1 MKFIASS
8 TQLLIG
14 LNSVSKVISAK
25 PALAILDNYL
35 FDLKGNTLFVTASN
49 GETSLKTEINIEKVY
64 EEGQITVPARLFTD
78 SLRSLPD
85 QPLTFATD
93 HNSSLIITWASGA
106 SKIPFH
112 PAEDYPALPV
122 IAEDFNT
129 VSISAEALMN
139 GISDTIYATAEEE
152 LRPVMNGI
160 FFDISEDSISM
171 VASDAHKLVRYW
183 LRDIKNPAICSF
195 ILHKKPAA
203 ILKNILAKVEDDV
216 VIRFDRRNAFFSFGN
231 TLLVCRLIDGNYPAY
246 KSILPKNN
254 PNKMIINRAEL
265 LGAVRR
271 VAVYSNQATSH
282 VLLKIAGGELM
293 ISAEDTGYSI
303 SAYERLSCEYD
314 GVPLEIGFK
323 APFLADI
330 LNNFSFENVCIEM
343 ADNCRPALI
352 VSADGN
358 NASEDLSA
366 LLMPVMI

>member
-1 MKFIASS
+1 MNEQGFFTRQSFMEIRRAEQYYGS
-8 TQLLIG
+8 
-14 LNSVSKVISAK
+14 
-25 PALAILDNYL
+25 PRNYL
-35 FDLKGNTLFVTASN
+35 YQINRLTDDSWTRDQMDEGTGTPVT
-49 GETSLKTEINIEKVY
+49 IYNIEQADEK
-64 EEGQITVPARLFTD
+64 
-78 SLRSLPD
+78 S
-85 QPLTFATD
+85 
-93 HNSSLIITWASGA
+93 
-106 SKIPFH
+106 
-112 PAEDYPALPV
+112 
-122 IAEDFNT
+122 
-129 VSISAEALMN
+129 
-139 GISDTIYATAEEE
+139 
-152 LRPVMNGI
+152 
-160 FFDISEDSISM
+160 
-171 VASDAHKLVRYW
+171 VAQM
-183 LRDIKNPAICSF
+183 
-195 ILHKKPAA
+195 
-203 ILKNILAKVEDDV
+203 LKNESGRYYNRSRLQDLD
-216 VIRFDRRNAFFSFGN
+216 
-231 TLLVCRLIDGNYPAY
+231 VCRLIDGNYPAY
-246 KSILPKNN
+246 KSIMPKNN

-314 GVPLEIGFK
+314 GVSLEIGFK

>member
-14 LNSVSKVISAK
+14 LNSVSKVIASK

-35 FDLKGNTLFVTASN
+35 FDLKDNTLSVTASN
-49 GETSLKTEINIEKVY
+49 GETTLRTQISLEKVF
-64 EEGQITVPARLFTD
+64 EDGQITVPAKLFTE
-78 SLRSLPD
+78 SLRQLPD

-93 HNSSLIITWASGA
+93 HNSSLIITWSSGA

-112 PAEDYPALPV
+112 PAEDYPVLPA
-122 IAEDFNT
+122 IGEEFNT
-129 VSISAEALMN
+129 LSIGAEALMN
-139 GISDTIYATAEEE
+139 GISDTIYATADEE

-160 FFDISEDSISM
+160 FFDIADDSLSM
-171 VASDAHKLVRYW
+171 VASDAHKLVRYS
-183 LRDIKNPAICSF
+183 LRDIKSSAPSSF

-203 ILKNILAKVEDDV
+203 ILKSILAKVDEEV
-216 VIRFDRRNAFFSFGN
+216 VVKFDKRNAFFSFGD

-254 PNKMIINRAEL
+254 PNKMIINRAEM

-271 VAVYSNQATSH
+271 VAVYSNQASNH
-282 VLLKIAGGELM
+282 VVLKIGNGELM
-293 ISAEDTGYSI
+293 ISAEDTGFST

-314 GVPLEIGFK
+314 GTPLEIGFK
-323 APFLADI
+323 APFLAAI
-330 LNNFSFENVCIEM
+330 LNNFCFENICMEM

-366 LLMPVMI
+366 LLMPVMV